1 MNEREF
7 KTTFFEDFSIAD
19 KFWIKAIRDTYQ
31 RAFTEWKNNVK
42 YFTEFVVAL
51 NWKIWERYEKD
62 QDVAKVY
69 NELRIEADE
78 FANENFKW
86 NDLDYFYRLTD

>member
-7 KTTFFEDFSIAD
+7 KTTFFDDFFIAD

-62 QDVAKVY
+62 QDIAKVY

-86 NDLDYFYRLTD
+86 DDLDYFYRLTD

>member
-7 KTTFFEDFSIAD
+7 KTTFFEDFTIAD
-19 KFWIKAIRDTYQ
+19 KFWIKAIKDTYQ

-62 QDVAKVY
+62 KNVAKVY
-69 NELRIEADE
+69 NDLRIEADE

-86 NDLDYFYRLTD
+86 DDLDYFYRLTD

>member
-7 KTTFFEDFSIAD
+7 KTTFFEDFTIAD
-19 KFWIKAIRDTYQ
+19 KFWIKAIKDTYQ

-42 YFTEFVVAL
+42 YFTEFVVTL

-62 QDVAKVY
+62 KNVAKVY
-69 NELRIEADE
+69 NDLRIEADE

>member
-7 KTTFFEDFSIAD
+7 KTTFFSDFTIAD
-19 KFWIKAIRDTYQ
+19 KFWEKAIRDTYQ
-31 RAFTEWKNNVK
+31 RAFVEWKNNVK

-62 QDVAKVY
+62 ESVARVY
-69 NELRIEADE
+69 NDLWQEAD
-78 FANENFKW
+78 AYACENFKGDDF
-86 NDLDYFYRLTD
+86 NYFYRLTD

>member
-7 KTTFFEDFSIAD
+7 KTTFFDDFSIAD

-31 RAFTEWKNNVK
+31 RAFAEWKDNVK

-62 QDVAKVY
+62 QDIAKVY

-86 NDLDYFYRLTD
+86 DDLNYFYRLTD